1 MKRILIVEDELSI
14 SDLIKLNLNM
24 VGYDTRQAFDGVEA
38 LELIEKENFDLILL
52 DIMLPKL
59 DGFNIM
65 SRLENLDTPII
76 CLTAKNS
83 IPDKV
88 KGLRM
93 GADDYIVKPFQ
104 SVELLARIE
113 VVLRRY
119 KKVSNLICFK
129 DLQIYIEER
138 IVKKDGKI
146 IDLTLKEFELLVLLI
161 KNKGI
166 AFSREKILESVWGY
180 DYFGETRTVDMHI
193 QRIRKK
199 LDLGKKIKTVY
210 KIGYRLEE

>member
-65 SRLENLDTPII
+65 SRLENLETPII

>member
-38 LELIEKENFDLILL
+38 LELIKKEDFDLILL

-138 IVKKDGKI
+138 IIKKDGKI
-146 IDLTLKEFELLVLLI
+146 IDLTLKEFELLLLLI
-161 KNKGI
+161 KNKGM

-199 LDLGKKIKTVY
+199 LDLGKKIRTVY

>member
-38 LELIEKENFDLILL
+38 LELIRKEDFDLILL

-65 SRLENLDTPII
+65 SKMENLDTPII

-138 IVKKDGKI
+138 IIKKDGKI
-146 IDLTLKEFELLVLLI
+146 IDLTLKEFELLLLLI
-161 KNKGI
+161 KNKGM